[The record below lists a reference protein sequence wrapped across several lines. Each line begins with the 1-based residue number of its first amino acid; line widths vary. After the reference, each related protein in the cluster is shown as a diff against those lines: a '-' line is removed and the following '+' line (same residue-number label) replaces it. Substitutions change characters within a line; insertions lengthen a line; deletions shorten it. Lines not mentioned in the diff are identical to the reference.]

1 MITFEAIII
10 VCGWLVSLAVAL
22 FAVPRIAAKRV
33 CQQFGLTQVQQGGET
48 LFAVQGPDGEAVKV
62 PIGVKEGKD
71 GEQEIVW
78 GYAGLG
84 YTLPYL
90 AADMAA
96 QKVKMGLLNTKS
108 QISKKLGA
116 DALKSGM
123 IDEMMPFLPKK
134 VQAAVAIAKALGLGS
149 SVPVGAQT
157 GGQTGQHTPSGKAI

>member
-22 FAVPRIAAKRV
+22 IAVPRIAAKRV

-62 PIGVKEGKD
+62 PIGVKEVD
-71 GEQEIVW
+71 GEQQIVW

-157 GGQTGQHTPSGKAI
+157 QGRQGSDTFKPGI